1 MRKEQYRDDI
11 QGIRAIGA
19 ILILVYHIW
28 VHKVSGGVDV
38 FFVVS
43 GYLMTNQ
50 LFKKVSRDGKIGPV
64 SFLAGIAGRVSP
76 SAYTV
81 LISTLILAVFFLPP
95 PYWRLALNDYLAS
108 ALQVQNLQLI
118 RVGADYLDRD
128 SPLSPFQQFWALSIQ
143 VQFYLILPLVVFIA
157 HRASSLTKSSLAWP
171 AVFGAVWMASL
182 SWSIY
187 ITNVQPERAYFD
199 TAARFW
205 EFLTGGIIAITALY
219 IRPTNRLAVVLQ
231 ATGLVLLFATG
242 LFVPESLHF
251 PGFVALVPVVSAT
264 LLIVG
269 GFSEVGDNPVARM
282 LSCRPLLA
290 IGRSSFTIYL
300 WHWPILVLAQHS
312 LSTNHLDLLQG
323 TLVILG
329 SVVLAF
335 LTTRF
340 VEEPLRNVSKRDVTR
355 AALLCGAFLIPA
367 IGLGLVLRSYV
378 VELDGQAR
386 QHTAMLI
393 ARGSGDQ
400 SISIQD
406 DATILDYSYLISQ
419 YGDVAPIFKNGCDSG
434 ITSDEVIV
442 CEYGDPSSSKIVVL
456 VGGSHTAQLHTLF
469 DTLGADYGFKL
480 LTITK
485 AACSF
490 GYLDHLNDS
499 CRQWNQKVLQTIKD
513 LEPDYIITNSTRA
526 ERSPNSSELE
536 SVPVAYLETWQ
547 ELQSTGAEIIG
558 IRDNPWF
565 FERAAVCLWNN
576 PSSASKCGRSR
587 REIFAPSNPADSIS
601 NTLATFTSV
610 DFSDLY
616 CSEDLC
622 PVFRDGIIMYRD
634 KHHFTA
640 SYLDYIESQ
649 VAKVLER
656 EVPELFSRS
665 KRAPE
670 ATSKHI
676 SNQHE

>member
-1 MRKEQYRDDI
+1 
-11 QGIRAIGA
+11 
-19 ILILVYHIW
+19 
-28 VHKVSGGVDV
+28 
-38 FFVVS
+38 
-43 GYLMTNQ
+43 
-50 LFKKVSRDGKIGPV
+50 
-64 SFLAGIAGRVSP
+64 
-76 SAYTV
+76 
-81 LISTLILAVFFLPP
+81 
-95 PYWRLALNDYLAS
+95 
-108 ALQVQNLQLI
+108 
-118 RVGADYLDRD
+118 
-128 SPLSPFQQFWALSIQ
+128 
-143 VQFYLILPLVVFIA
+143 
-157 HRASSLTKSSLAWP
+157 
-171 AVFGAVWMASL
+171 MASL

-526 ERSPNSSELE
+526 ERSPNSSEFE